1 MKGCTEVLVRN
12 ILHDHKG
19 ALNLVNRKIEVS
31 AATQTTLDSLVQTIS
46 EQKTNNMG
54 CSI

>member
-19 ALNLVNRKIEVS
+19 ALDLLVNRKIEVS

-46 EQKTNNMG
+46 EQKN
-54 CSI
+54 